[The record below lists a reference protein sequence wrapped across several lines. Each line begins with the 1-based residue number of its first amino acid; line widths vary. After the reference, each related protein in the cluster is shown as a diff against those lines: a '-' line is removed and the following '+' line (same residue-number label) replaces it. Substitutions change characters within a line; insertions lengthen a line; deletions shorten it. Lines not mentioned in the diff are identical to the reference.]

1 MTGTLAN
8 AQLTQRKLVTGT
20 SPDLS
25 FWTQESIA
33 LGIGSLANPFKV
45 SVAGT
50 AETMTIA
57 EYADV
62 NPFPPP
68 GPPPPAVNPLTGF
81 SRGSTF
87 LGTVVAGDVLEL
99 TAPPEEWGLGVGV
112 VSYHQVTAIDGS
124 GNLVVATPFWTR
136 SSTMNWQVRHLGIVV
151 ASGTGDGVLQRLNPA
166 SGTYLDNQFQSLF
179 VTPTEALTHLEYT
192 KTMLAS
198 LKTAIIAAS
207 NEYTQAPNP
216 ITSTFTA

>member
-45 SVAGT
+45 LVAGS
-50 AETMTIA
+50 AETMTVA
-57 EYADV
+57 EYVDV
-62 NPFPPP
+62 DPFTPLWT
-68 GPPPPAVNPLTGF
+68 VNPLTGF

-99 TAPPEEWGLGVGV
+99 TAPPEEWGLGTGV
-112 VSYHQVTAIDGS
+112 VSYHEVASVDGS
-124 GNLVVATPFWTR
+124 GNLVVYTPFWTR
-136 SSTMNWQVRHLGIVV
+136 SSSMNWQVRHLGVVV
-151 ASGTGDGVLQRLNPA
+151 ASGTGTGVLQRLNPA

-179 VTPTEALTHLEYT
+179 FTPTEALNHMAYT
-192 KTMLAS
+192 TTMLDS
-198 LKTAIIAAS
+198 LRNAIIVAS
-207 NEYTQAPNP
+207 NEYAQAPNP
-216 ITSTFTA
+216 ITSNFTA